1 MYFEKYHK
9 NFQRKRNAKPLKTK
23 PVKLTH
29 HSHVKI
35 IEGSGKKATSNHHIS
50 NGKWIFW
57 AKMKFLYI
65 YSIGKLLRIGLKCA
79 RHARL
84 MILLLVFIYFLNWL
98 LCLVHI
104 VSYQCA
110 VIAAIT
116 ASWCCF
122 NLCTAT
128 AWLCRFG
135 FLSDFELSWN
145 VFVAVI

>member
-1 MYFEKYHK
+1 MRVKRFECMQICSIWGFWMYFEKYHK
-9 NFQRKRNAKPLKTK
+9 NFQRKKNAKPLKTK

-35 IEGSGKKATSNHHIS
+35 IERSKKKTSNQHIS
-50 NGKWIFW
+50 NF
-57 AKMKFLYI
+57 
-65 YSIGKLLRIGLKCA
+65 GKLLRIGLKCA
-79 RHARL
+79 RHAKL
-84 MILLLVFIYFLNWL
+84 MILLLLLVFIYFSNWL

-116 ASWCCF
+116 ARWCWF
-122 NLCTAT
+122 NLSI
-128 AWLCRFG
+128 F
-135 FLSDFELSWN
+135 FFSDFKLSWN